1 MEYKSPLLNQII
13 SILDKRSEAGE
24 KRIKKTEDY
33 VKSYDTSITRHIN
46 KQVEQLNTSI
56 KTATDKVIGDLNTS
70 INNTVDTISHDILSV
85 STNLK
90 TAIEQIYY
98 NINTSINSYK
108 TDTSIYLIGLKSELE
123 RKINDVDQ
131 NYKIADSQLS
141 STLSQNIKDVSTK
154 LTQKVNT
161 IDTKYDASISN
172 LSQKHDSSFIQLTNL
187 ISSQRTSI
195 DNKITREIS
204 SAKQELNSNIS
215 TIQSNLNHKI
225 DNTNTSINLQFDR
238 VAGKLEHQNTSIDDI
253 SIRLNKTAKAI
264 VKALN
269 ASANDLYNI
278 TADISTRLGK
288 SSIEDVKT
296 DITEKYDAEIR
307 KLNTSIRNLDLD
319 TTNSLNTLNTSAN
332 DLYNITD
339 DISTRLKSSIEDV
352 KIDITEKYDEE
363 IRKLNTSIINLERD
377 NTNSLNTLNTS
388 VTTLETN
395 QKKLNTSLASLRES
409 FDKLVDTED
418 INGVID
424 TFKEVEDFLSNISDE
439 KTLTGMLN
447 ELQVGINSHI
457 DASIKDIS
465 NAIDNVK
472 EEIGTNINNRINA
485 LETTI
490 NTTVNTKLTE
500 INSSI
505 NDISTRLK
513 QSITDQQT
521 YVSTEIGRINSSI
534 QDLNTTIKQNVDTSL
549 KAIQSKLDSSL
560 KVVSDSL
567 TSTTSRVAQ
576 LELNNVTAAK
586 VTTGTDTKLWNDTT
600 DSINENSYVINKQ
613 VLTTKEN
620 NVEKTYEQKLVNS
633 NIIKEINKS
642 EKAVAS
648 NLLTVNNN
656 IASINTKLSNINSSI
671 DNILNSSYINKKNK
685 YTTNGFSTIGGCL
698 DFIINDLYY
707 TAPAAVNVT
716 YTVTPTSFIR
726 GKNTSVT
733 FEYTV
738 NNYPNNIQNITY
750 NNTSKTER
758 TFTETITVSNSV
770 SRALS
775 VVSNYVDSKDARPTS
790 FNKTLT
796 AYANL
801 ELYVWTS
808 TSTSFNNAYTSAN
821 MPAGYTTYTYN
832 SGNYSINVN
841 NGTAA
846 KYIFFVSDKNLVEP
860 KFFVYEHGG
869 APTLGGGITNL
880 GTITIQKYDVAQ
892 TYYLYRTN
900 NVLNGNWDIKF

>member
-123 RKINDVDQ
+123 RKINDVEQ

-215 TIQSNLNHKI
+215 TIQNNLNYKI
-225 DNTNTSINLQFDR
+225 DNINTSINLQFDR

-278 TADISTRLGK
+278 TADISTRLK
-288 SSIEDVKT
+288 SSIEDVET

-307 KLNTSIRNLDLD
+307 KLNTSI
-319 TTNSLNTLNTSAN
+319 
-332 DLYNITD
+332 
-339 DISTRLKSSIEDV
+339 
-352 KIDITEKYDEE
+352 
-363 IRKLNTSIINLERD
+363 INLEID
-377 NTNSLNTLNTS
+377 TTNSLNTLNTS

-395 QKKLNTSLASLRES
+395 QEKLNTSLASLRES

-738 NNYPNNIQNITY
+738 NNYPNNIQSITY
-750 NNTSKTER
+750 NDTSKTER

-775 VVSNYVDSKDARPTS
+775 VVSNYVDSKDVRPTS

-841 NGTAA
+841 NGTTA

>member
-46 KQVEQLNTSI
+46 KQVEGLNTSI

-90 TAIEQIYY
+90 TAIENIYY
-98 NINTSINSYK
+98 NINTSINSGISN
-108 TDTSIYLIGLKSELE
+108 TSIYLIGLKTELE
-123 RKINDVDQ
+123 REIGKVDTKY
-131 NYKIADSQLS
+131 NIKVTGLS
-141 STLSQNIKDVSTK
+141 DTLSQNIKDVSTK

-161 IDTKYDASISN
+161 IDTKYNTSISN
-172 LSQKHDSSFIQLTNL
+172 LSQKHDSSFIQVTNL
-187 ISSQRTSI
+187 ISSQGTSI
-195 DNKITREIS
+195 SNKITRDIS
-204 SAKQELNSNIS
+204 TAKQELSGNIS
-215 TIQSNLNHKI
+215 TIQNNLNSKI

-238 VAGKLEHQNTSIDDI
+238 VARKLEHQNTSIDDI

-269 ASANDLYNI
+269 TSANDLYNI
-278 TADISTRLGK
+278 TTDISTRIK
-288 SSIEDVKT
+288 STIDGVKI
-296 DITEKYDAEIR
+296 DITGKYDADIR
-307 KLNTSIRNLDLD
+307 KLNTSIRNLDLA
-319 TTNSLNTLNTSAN
+319 T
-332 DLYNITD
+332 
-339 DISTRLKSSIEDV
+339 
-352 KIDITEKYDEE
+352 
-363 IRKLNTSIINLERD
+363 
-377 NTNSLNTLNTS
+377 TNSLNTLNTS

-418 INGVID
+418 VNGVID
-424 TFKEVEDFLSNISDE
+424 TFREVEDFLSNISDE
-439 KTLTGMLN
+439 KTLTGMLS
-447 ELQVGINSHI
+447 ELKTGIDSHI

-472 EEIGTNINNRINA
+472 EEIGTNINNRVNA
-485 LETTI
+485 LETTL

-521 YVSTEIGRINSSI
+521 YVSTEIGKINSSI
-534 QDLNTTIKQNVDTSL
+534 KDLNTTIKQNVDTSL

-560 KVVSDSL
+560 KTVSDSL
-567 TSTTSRVAQ
+567 TSTTSRVAK

-586 VTTGTDTKLWNDTT
+586 VTTGTNTKLWNDTT
-600 DSINENSYVINKQ
+600 DSINEDSYVINKQ

-656 IASINTKLSNINSSI
+656 IASINTRLNNINSSI
-671 DNILNSSYINKKNK
+671 GDILNSSYINKKNK

-698 DFIINDLYY
+698 DFIINDMYY

-733 FEYTV
+733 FKYTV
-738 NNYPNNIQNITY
+738 NNYPNNIQSITY
-750 NNTSKTER
+750 NGATKTER

-796 AYANL
+796 VYANL

-808 TSTSFNNAYTSAN
+808 TSTSFNKAYTSAN
-821 MPAGYTTYTYN
+821 MPVGYTTYTYN

-846 KYIFFVSDKNLVEP
+846 KYIFFVSDKNLVES

-880 GTITIQKYDVAQ
+880 GSITIQKYDVAQ
-892 TYYLYRTN
+892 TYYLYRSN

>member
-46 KQVEQLNTSI
+46 KQVELLNTSI

-215 TIQSNLNHKI
+215 TIQNNLNYKI
-225 DNTNTSINLQFDR
+225 DNINTSINLQFDR
-238 VAGKLEHQNTSIDDI
+238 VDGKLEHQNTSIDDI

-278 TADISTRLGK
+278 TADISTRLK
-288 SSIEDVKT
+288 SSIEDVET

-307 KLNTSIRNLDLD
+307 KLNTSI
-319 TTNSLNTLNTSAN
+319 
-332 DLYNITD
+332 
-339 DISTRLKSSIEDV
+339 
-352 KIDITEKYDEE
+352 
-363 IRKLNTSIINLERD
+363 INLEID
-377 NTNSLNTLNTS
+377 TTNSLNTLNTS

-395 QKKLNTSLASLRES
+395 QEKLNTSLASLRES

-738 NNYPNNIQNITY
+738 NNYPNNIQSITY
-750 NNTSKTER
+750 NDTSKTER

-841 NGTAA
+841 NGTTS

>member
-46 KQVEQLNTSI
+46 KQVELLNTSI

-154 LTQKVNT
+154 LTKKVNT
-161 IDTKYDASISN
+161 IDTKYDTSISN

-187 ISSQRTSI
+187 ISSQRTLI
-195 DNKITREIS
+195 DNEITREIS

-238 VAGKLEHQNTSIDDI
+238 VAGELEHQNTSIDDI

-278 TADISTRLGK
+278 TADISTRLK

-307 KLNTSIRNLDLD
+307 KLNTSI
-319 TTNSLNTLNTSAN
+319 
-332 DLYNITD
+332 
-339 DISTRLKSSIEDV
+339 
-352 KIDITEKYDEE
+352 
-363 IRKLNTSIINLERD
+363 INLEID
-377 NTNSLNTLNTS
+377 TTNSLNTLNTS

-738 NNYPNNIQNITY
+738 NNYPNNIQSITY
-750 NNTSKTER
+750 NDTSKTER

-841 NGTAA
+841 NGTTA

>member
-46 KQVEQLNTSI
+46 KQVELLNTSI

-70 INNTVDTISHDILSV
+70 INNTVDTISYDILSV

-154 LTQKVNT
+154 LTKKVNT
-161 IDTKYDASISN
+161 IDTKYDTSISN
-172 LSQKHDSSFIQLTNL
+172 LSQKHDSSFIQVINL

-195 DNKITREIS
+195 DNKITRDIS

-225 DNTNTSINLQFDR
+225 DNINTSINLQFDR

-278 TADISTRLGK
+278 TADISTRLK
-288 SSIEDVKT
+288 SSIEDVET

-307 KLNTSIRNLDLD
+307 KLNTSI
-319 TTNSLNTLNTSAN
+319 
-332 DLYNITD
+332 
-339 DISTRLKSSIEDV
+339 
-352 KIDITEKYDEE
+352 
-363 IRKLNTSIINLERD
+363 INLEID
-377 NTNSLNTLNTS
+377 TTNSLNTLNTS

-738 NNYPNNIQNITY
+738 NNYPNNIQSITY
-750 NNTSKTER
+750 NDTSKTER

-841 NGTAA
+841 NGTTA

>member
-46 KQVEQLNTSI
+46 KQVELLNTSI

-154 LTQKVNT
+154 LTKKVNT
-161 IDTKYDASISN
+161 IDTKYDTSISN

-187 ISSQRTSI
+187 ISSQITSI

-215 TIQSNLNHKI
+215 TIQSNLNYKI
-225 DNTNTSINLQFDR
+225 DNINTSINLQFDR

-278 TADISTRLGK
+278 TADISTRLK
-288 SSIEDVKT
+288 SSIEDVET

-307 KLNTSIRNLDLD
+307 KLNTSI
-319 TTNSLNTLNTSAN
+319 
-332 DLYNITD
+332 
-339 DISTRLKSSIEDV
+339 
-352 KIDITEKYDEE
+352 
-363 IRKLNTSIINLERD
+363 INLEID
-377 NTNSLNTLNTS
+377 TTNSLNTLNTS

-409 FDKLVDTED
+409 FDKLADTED

-738 NNYPNNIQNITY
+738 NNYPNNIQSITY
-750 NNTSKTER
+750 NDTSKTER

-841 NGTAA
+841 NGTTA

>member
-46 KQVEQLNTSI
+46 KQVELLNTSI

-154 LTQKVNT
+154 LTKKVNT
-161 IDTKYDASISN
+161 IDTKYDTSISN

-187 ISSQRTSI
+187 ISSQRTLI
-195 DNKITREIS
+195 DNEITREIS

-215 TIQSNLNHKI
+215 TIQNNLNYKI
-225 DNTNTSINLQFDR
+225 DNINTSINLQFDR
-238 VAGKLEHQNTSIDDI
+238 VAGELEHQNTSIDDI

-278 TADISTRLGK
+278 TADISTRLK

-307 KLNTSIRNLDLD
+307 KLNTSI
-319 TTNSLNTLNTSAN
+319 
-332 DLYNITD
+332 
-339 DISTRLKSSIEDV
+339 
-352 KIDITEKYDEE
+352 
-363 IRKLNTSIINLERD
+363 INLEID
-377 NTNSLNTLNTS
+377 TTNSLNTLNTS

-738 NNYPNNIQNITY
+738 NNYPNNIQSITY
-750 NNTSKTER
+750 NDTSKTER

-841 NGTAA
+841 NGTTA

>member
-46 KQVEQLNTSI
+46 KQVEELNTSI

-98 NINTSINSYK
+98 NINTSINGGK
-108 TDTSIYLIGLKSELE
+108 TDTSIYLIGLKNELE

-131 NYKIADSQLS
+131 KYKIADSQLS

-154 LTQKVNT
+154 LTQKVNI
-161 IDTKYDASISN
+161 IDTKYDTSISN
-172 LSQKHDSSFIQLTNL
+172 LSQKHDSSFIQVTNL
-187 ISSQRTSI
+187 ISSQGTSI
-195 DNKITREIS
+195 GNKITRDIS
-204 SAKQELNSNIS
+204 TAKQELNSNIS
-215 TIQSNLNHKI
+215 TIQSNLNGKI

-238 VAGKLEHQNTSIDDI
+238 VARKLEHQNTSIDDI
-253 SIRLNKTAKAI
+253 SIRLNTTSRAI

-269 ASANDLYNI
+269 TSANDLYNI
-278 TADISTRLGK
+278 TDDISTKLK
-288 SSIEDVKT
+288 STIEGVKI
-296 DITEKYDAEIR
+296 DITGKYDAEIR

-319 TTNSLNTLNTSAN
+319 TTNSLS
-332 DLYNITD
+332 
-339 DISTRLKSSIEDV
+339 
-352 KIDITEKYDEE
+352 
-363 IRKLNTSIINLERD
+363 
-377 NTNSLNTLNTS
+377 TLNTS

-418 INGVID
+418 VNGVID
-424 TFKEVEDFLSNISDE
+424 TFREVEDFLSNISDE
-439 KTLTGMLN
+439 KTLTGMLS
-447 ELQVGINSHI
+447 ELKTGIDSHI

-472 EEIGTNINNRINA
+472 EEIGTNINNRVNA
-485 LETTI
+485 LETTL

-521 YVSTEIGRINSSI
+521 YVSTEIGKINSSI
-534 QDLNTTIKQNVDTSL
+534 KDLNTTIKQNVDTSL

-560 KVVSDSL
+560 KTVSDSL
-567 TSTTSRVAQ
+567 TSTTSRVAK

-586 VTTGTDTKLWNDTT
+586 VTTGTNTKLWNDTT
-600 DSINENSYVINKQ
+600 DSINEDSYVINKQ

-671 DNILNSSYINKKNK
+671 GNILNSSYINKKNK

-698 DFIINDLYY
+698 DFIINDMYY

-733 FEYTV
+733 FKYTV
-738 NNYPNNIQNITY
+738 NNYPNNIQSITY
-750 NNTSKTER
+750 NGATKTER

-796 AYANL
+796 VYANL

-808 TSTSFNNAYTSAN
+808 TSTSFNKAYTSAN

-846 KYIFFVSDKNLVEP
+846 KYIFFVSDKNLVES

-892 TYYLYRTN
+892 TYYLYRSN

>member
-24 KRIKKTEDY
+24 KRIKTTEDY

-46 KQVEQLNTSI
+46 KQVELLNTSI

-161 IDTKYDASISN
+161 IDTKYDTSISN

-215 TIQSNLNHKI
+215 TIQNNLNYKI
-225 DNTNTSINLQFDR
+225 DNINTSINLQFDR

-278 TADISTRLGK
+278 TADISTRLK
-288 SSIEDVKT
+288 SSIEDVET

-307 KLNTSIRNLDLD
+307 KLNTSI
-319 TTNSLNTLNTSAN
+319 
-332 DLYNITD
+332 
-339 DISTRLKSSIEDV
+339 
-352 KIDITEKYDEE
+352 
-363 IRKLNTSIINLERD
+363 INLEID
-377 NTNSLNTLNTS
+377 TTNSLNTLNTS

-395 QKKLNTSLASLRES
+395 QEKLNTSLASLRES

-600 DSINENSYVINKQ
+600 DSINEDSYVINKQ

-738 NNYPNNIQNITY
+738 NNYPNNIQSITY
-750 NNTSKTER
+750 NDTSKTER

-841 NGTAA
+841 NGTTA

>member
-98 NINTSINSYK
+98 NINTSINGGK
-108 TDTSIYLIGLKSELE
+108 TDTSIYLIGLKNELE

-131 NYKIADSQLS
+131 KYKIADSQLS

-161 IDTKYDASISN
+161 IDTKYDTSISN
-172 LSQKHDSSFIQLTNL
+172 LSQKHDSSFIQVTNL
-187 ISSQRTSI
+187 ISSQGTSI
-195 DNKITREIS
+195 GNKITRDIS
-204 SAKQELNSNIS
+204 TAKQELNSNIS
-215 TIQSNLNHKI
+215 TIQSNLNGKI

-238 VAGKLEHQNTSIDDI
+238 VARKLEHQNTSIDDI
-253 SIRLNKTAKAI
+253 SIRLNTTSRAI

-269 ASANDLYNI
+269 TSANDLYNI
-278 TADISTRLGK
+278 TDDISTKLK
-288 SSIEDVKT
+288 SSIEDVKI
-296 DITEKYDAEIR
+296 DITGKYDAEIR

-319 TTNSLNTLNTSAN
+319 T
-332 DLYNITD
+332 
-339 DISTRLKSSIEDV
+339 
-352 KIDITEKYDEE
+352 
-363 IRKLNTSIINLERD
+363 
-377 NTNSLNTLNTS
+377 TNSLNTLNTS

-418 INGVID
+418 VNGVID
-424 TFKEVEDFLSNISDE
+424 TFREVEDFLSNISDE
-439 KTLTGMLN
+439 KTLTGMLS
-447 ELQVGINSHI
+447 ELKTGIDSHI

-472 EEIGTNINNRINA
+472 EEIGTNINNRVNA

-521 YVSTEIGRINSSI
+521 YVSTEIGKINSSI
-534 QDLNTTIKQNVDTSL
+534 KDLNTTIKQNVDTSL
-549 KAIQSKLDSSL
+549 KTIQSKLDSSL
-560 KVVSDSL
+560 KTVSDSL
-567 TSTTSRVAQ
+567 TSTTSRVAK

-586 VTTGTDTKLWNDTT
+586 VTTGTNTKLWNDTT
-600 DSINENSYVINKQ
+600 DSINEDSYVINKQ

-671 DNILNSSYINKKNK
+671 GNILNSSYINKKNK

-698 DFIINDLYY
+698 DFIINDMYY

-733 FEYTV
+733 FKYTV
-738 NNYPNNIQNITY
+738 NNYPNNIQSITY
-750 NNTSKTER
+750 NGATKTER

-796 AYANL
+796 VYANL

-808 TSTSFNNAYTSAN
+808 TSTSFNKAYTSAN

-846 KYIFFVSDKNLVEP
+846 KYIFFVSDKNLVES

-892 TYYLYRTN
+892 TYYLYRSN

>member
-46 KQVEQLNTSI
+46 KQVEELNTSI

-70 INNTVDTISHDILSV
+70 INNTVDTITHDILSV

-90 TAIEQIYY
+90 TAIENIYY
-98 NINTSINSYK
+98 NINTSINSGISN
-108 TDTSIYLIGLKSELE
+108 TSIYLIGLKTELE
-123 RKINDVDQ
+123 REIGKVDTKY
-131 NYKIADSQLS
+131 NIKVTGLS
-141 STLSQNIKDVSTK
+141 DTLSQNIKDVSTK

-161 IDTKYDASISN
+161 IDTKYNTSISN
-172 LSQKHDSSFIQLTNL
+172 LSQKHDSSFIQVTNL
-187 ISSQRTSI
+187 ISSQGTSI
-195 DNKITREIS
+195 GNKITRDIS
-204 SAKQELNSNIS
+204 TAKQELNSNIS
-215 TIQSNLNHKI
+215 TIQSNLNGKI

-238 VAGKLEHQNTSIDDI
+238 VARKLEHQNTSIDDI
-253 SIRLNKTAKAI
+253 SIRLNTTSRAI

-269 ASANDLYNI
+269 TSANDLYNI
-278 TADISTRLGK
+278 TTDISTRIK
-288 SSIEDVKT
+288 STIDGVKI
-296 DITEKYDAEIR
+296 DITEKYDADIR
-307 KLNTSIRNLDLD
+307 KLNTSIRNLDLA
-319 TTNSLNTLNTSAN
+319 TTT
-332 DLYNITD
+332 
-339 DISTRLKSSIEDV
+339 
-352 KIDITEKYDEE
+352 
-363 IRKLNTSIINLERD
+363 
-377 NTNSLNTLNTS
+377 SLNTLNTS
-388 VTTLETN
+388 VTTLEKN

-409 FDKLVDTED
+409 FDKLVNTED
-418 INGVID
+418 VNGVID
-424 TFKEVEDFLSNISDE
+424 TFREVEDFLSNISDE
-439 KTLTGMLN
+439 KTLTGMLS
-447 ELQVGINSHI
+447 ELKTGIDSHI

-465 NAIDNVK
+465 NAIDSVK
-472 EEIGTNINNRINA
+472 EEIGTNINNRVNA
-485 LETTI
+485 LESTL

-521 YVSTEIGRINSSI
+521 YVSTEIGKINSSI
-534 QDLNTTIKQNVDTSL
+534 KDLNTTIKQNVDTSL

-560 KVVSDSL
+560 KTVSDSL
-567 TSTTSRVAQ
+567 TSTTSRVAK

-586 VTTGTDTKLWNDTT
+586 VTTGTNTKLWNDTT
-600 DSINENSYVINKQ
+600 DSINEDSYVINKQ

-671 DNILNSSYINKKNK
+671 GDILNSSYINKKNK

-698 DFIINDLYY
+698 DFIINDMYY

-733 FEYTV
+733 FKYTV
-738 NNYPNNIQNITY
+738 NNYPNNIQSITY
-750 NNTSKTER
+750 NGATKTER

-775 VVSNYVDSKDARPTS
+775 VVSNYVDSKDVRPTS

-796 AYANL
+796 VYANL

-808 TSTSFNNAYTSAN
+808 TSTSFNKAYTSAN

-841 NGTAA
+841 NSTAA
-846 KYIFFVSDKNLVEP
+846 KYIFFVSDKNLVES

-892 TYYLYRTN
+892 TYYLYRSN

>member
-46 KQVEQLNTSI
+46 KQVEELNTSI

-98 NINTSINSYK
+98 NINTSINGGK
-108 TDTSIYLIGLKSELE
+108 TDTSIYLIGLKNELE

-131 NYKIADSQLS
+131 KYKIADSQLS

-161 IDTKYDASISN
+161 IDTKYDTSISN
-172 LSQKHDSSFIQLTNL
+172 LSQKHDSSFIQVTNL
-187 ISSQRTSI
+187 ISSQGTSI
-195 DNKITREIS
+195 GNKITRDIS
-204 SAKQELNSNIS
+204 TAKQELNSNIS
-215 TIQSNLNHKI
+215 TIQSNLNGKI

-238 VAGKLEHQNTSIDDI
+238 VARKLEHQNTSIDDI
-253 SIRLNKTAKAI
+253 SIRLNTTSRAI

-269 ASANDLYNI
+269 TSANDLYNI
-278 TADISTRLGK
+278 TDDISTKLK
-288 SSIEDVKT
+288 SSLNQVKI
-296 DITEKYDAEIR
+296 DITGKYDAEIR

-319 TTNSLNTLNTSAN
+319 TTNSLS
-332 DLYNITD
+332 
-339 DISTRLKSSIEDV
+339 
-352 KIDITEKYDEE
+352 
-363 IRKLNTSIINLERD
+363 
-377 NTNSLNTLNTS
+377 TLNTS

-418 INGVID
+418 VNGVID
-424 TFKEVEDFLSNISDE
+424 TFREVEDFLSNISDE
-439 KTLTGMLN
+439 KTLTGMLS
-447 ELQVGINSHI
+447 ELKTGIDSHI

-472 EEIGTNINNRINA
+472 EEIGTNINNRVNA

-521 YVSTEIGRINSSI
+521 YVSTEIGKINSSI
-534 QDLNTTIKQNVDTSL
+534 KDLNTTIKQNVDTSL

-560 KVVSDSL
+560 KTVSDSL
-567 TSTTSRVAQ
+567 TSTTSRVAK

-586 VTTGTDTKLWNDTT
+586 VTTGTNTKLWNDTT
-600 DSINENSYVINKQ
+600 DSINEDSYVINKQ

-671 DNILNSSYINKKNK
+671 GNILNSSYINKKNK

-698 DFIINDLYY
+698 DFIINDMYY

-733 FEYTV
+733 FKYTV
-738 NNYPNNIQNITY
+738 NNYPNNIQSITY
-750 NNTSKTER
+750 NGATKTER

-775 VVSNYVDSKDARPTS
+775 VVSNYVDSKDAKPTS

-796 AYANL
+796 VYANL

-808 TSTSFNNAYTSAN
+808 TSTSFNKAYTSAN

-846 KYIFFVSDKNLVEP
+846 KYIFFVSDKNLVES

-892 TYYLYRTN
+892 TYYLYRSN

>member
-46 KQVEQLNTSI
+46 KQVELLNTSI

-154 LTQKVNT
+154 LTKKVNT
-161 IDTKYDASISN
+161 IDTKYDTSISN

-225 DNTNTSINLQFDR
+225 DNINTSINLQFDR

-278 TADISTRLGK
+278 TADISTRLK
-288 SSIEDVKT
+288 SSIEDVET

-307 KLNTSIRNLDLD
+307 KLNTSIINLEID
-319 TTNSLNTLNTSAN
+319 TTNSLNTLNTSTN

-339 DISTRLKSSIEDV
+339 DISTRLKSSIEDA
-352 KIDITEKYDEE
+352 KTDITEKYDAE
-363 IRKLNTSIINLERD
+363 IRKLNTSIINLEID
-377 NTNSLNTLNTS
+377 TTNSLDTLNTS

-648 NLLTVNNN
+648 SLLTVNNN

-671 DNILNSSYINKKNK
+671 GNILNSSYINKKNK

-738 NNYPNNIQNITY
+738 NNYPNNIQSITY
-750 NNTSKTER
+750 NDTSKTER

-841 NGTAA
+841 NGTEA

>member
-46 KQVEQLNTSI
+46 KQVELLNTSI

-154 LTQKVNT
+154 LTKKVNT
-161 IDTKYDASISN
+161 IDTKYDTSISN

-187 ISSQRTSI
+187 ISSQRTLI
-195 DNKITREIS
+195 DNEITREIS

-215 TIQSNLNHKI
+215 TIQNNLNYKI
-225 DNTNTSINLQFDR
+225 DNINTSINLQFDR

-278 TADISTRLGK
+278 TADISTRLK

-307 KLNTSIRNLDLD
+307 KLNTSI
-319 TTNSLNTLNTSAN
+319 
-332 DLYNITD
+332 
-339 DISTRLKSSIEDV
+339 
-352 KIDITEKYDEE
+352 
-363 IRKLNTSIINLERD
+363 INLEID
-377 NTNSLNTLNTS
+377 TTNSLNTLNTS

-738 NNYPNNIQNITY
+738 NNYPNNIQSITY
-750 NNTSKTER
+750 NDTSKTER

-841 NGTAA
+841 NGTTA

>member
-46 KQVEQLNTSI
+46 KQVELLNTSI

-215 TIQSNLNHKI
+215 TIQNNLNYKI
-225 DNTNTSINLQFDR
+225 DNINTSINLQFDR

-278 TADISTRLGK
+278 TADISTRLK

-307 KLNTSIRNLDLD
+307 KLNTSI
-319 TTNSLNTLNTSAN
+319 
-332 DLYNITD
+332 
-339 DISTRLKSSIEDV
+339 
-352 KIDITEKYDEE
+352 
-363 IRKLNTSIINLERD
+363 INLEID
-377 NTNSLNTLNTS
+377 TTNSLNTLNTS

-395 QKKLNTSLASLRES
+395 QEKLNTSLASLRES

-521 YVSTEIGRINSSI
+521 YVSAEIGRINSSI

-671 DNILNSSYINKKNK
+671 GNILNSSYINKKNK

-738 NNYPNNIQNITY
+738 NNYPNNIQSITY
-750 NNTSKTER
+750 NDTSKTER

-841 NGTAA
+841 NGTTA

>member
-46 KQVEQLNTSI
+46 KQVELLNTSI

-154 LTQKVNT
+154 LTKKVNT
-161 IDTKYDASISN
+161 IDTKYDTSISN

-187 ISSQRTSI
+187 ISSQRTLI
-195 DNKITREIS
+195 DNEITREIS

-225 DNTNTSINLQFDR
+225 DNINTSINLQFDR
-238 VAGKLEHQNTSIDDI
+238 VAGKLEHQNVSIDDI

-278 TADISTRLGK
+278 TADISTRLK
-288 SSIEDVKT
+288 SSIEDVET

-307 KLNTSIRNLDLD
+307 KLNTSI
-319 TTNSLNTLNTSAN
+319 
-332 DLYNITD
+332 
-339 DISTRLKSSIEDV
+339 
-352 KIDITEKYDEE
+352 
-363 IRKLNTSIINLERD
+363 INLEID
-377 NTNSLNTLNTS
+377 TTNSLNTLNTS

-395 QKKLNTSLASLRES
+395 QEKLNTSLASLRES

-600 DSINENSYVINKQ
+600 DSINEDSYVINKQ

-671 DNILNSSYINKKNK
+671 GNILNSSYINKKNK

-738 NNYPNNIQNITY
+738 NNYPNNIQSITY
-750 NNTSKTER
+750 NDTSKTER

-796 AYANL
+796 VYANL

-841 NGTAA
+841 NGTTA

>member
-161 IDTKYDASISN
+161 IDTKYDTSISN

-187 ISSQRTSI
+187 ISSQRNLI

-238 VAGKLEHQNTSIDDI
+238 VAGKLEHQDTSIDDI

-278 TADISTRLGK
+278 TADISTRLK
-288 SSIEDVKT
+288 SSIEDVKI

-307 KLNTSIRNLDLD
+307 KLNTSIINLEID
-319 TTNSLNTLNTSAN
+319 TTNSLNT
-332 DLYNITD
+332 
-339 DISTRLKSSIEDV
+339 
-352 KIDITEKYDEE
+352 
-363 IRKLNTSIINLERD
+363 
-377 NTNSLNTLNTS
+377 LNTLNTS

-738 NNYPNNIQNITY
+738 NNYPNNIQSITY

-841 NGTAA
+841 NGTTA

-892 TYYLYRTN
+892 TYYLYRSN

>member
-46 KQVEQLNTSI
+46 KQVELLNTSI

-154 LTQKVNT
+154 LTKKVNT
-161 IDTKYDASISN
+161 IDTKYDTSISN

-187 ISSQRTSI
+187 ISSQRTLI
-195 DNKITREIS
+195 DNEITREIS

-215 TIQSNLNHKI
+215 TIQNNLNYKI
-225 DNTNTSINLQFDR
+225 DNINTSINLQFDR
-238 VAGKLEHQNTSIDDI
+238 VAGELEHQNTSIDDI

-278 TADISTRLGK
+278 TTDISTRLK

-307 KLNTSIRNLDLD
+307 KLNTSI
-319 TTNSLNTLNTSAN
+319 
-332 DLYNITD
+332 
-339 DISTRLKSSIEDV
+339 
-352 KIDITEKYDEE
+352 
-363 IRKLNTSIINLERD
+363 INLEID

-395 QKKLNTSLASLRES
+395 QEKLNTSLASLRES

-447 ELQVGINSHI
+447 ELQVGIDSHI

-738 NNYPNNIQNITY
+738 NNYPNNIQSITY
-750 NNTSKTER
+750 NDTSKTER

-841 NGTAA
+841 NGTTA

>member
-46 KQVEQLNTSI
+46 KQVELLNTSI

-154 LTQKVNT
+154 LTKKVNT
-161 IDTKYDASISN
+161 IDTKYDTSISN

-187 ISSQRTSI
+187 ISSQRTLI
-195 DNKITREIS
+195 DNEITREIS

-215 TIQSNLNHKI
+215 TIQNNLNYKI
-225 DNTNTSINLQFDR
+225 DNINTSINLQFDR
-238 VAGKLEHQNTSIDDI
+238 VAGELEHQNTSIDDI

-278 TADISTRLGK
+278 TTDISTRLK

-307 KLNTSIRNLDLD
+307 KLNTSI
-319 TTNSLNTLNTSAN
+319 
-332 DLYNITD
+332 
-339 DISTRLKSSIEDV
+339 
-352 KIDITEKYDEE
+352 
-363 IRKLNTSIINLERD
+363 INLEID

-395 QKKLNTSLASLRES
+395 QEKLNTSLASLRES

-447 ELQVGINSHI
+447 ELQVGIDSHI

-671 DNILNSSYINKKNK
+671 GNILNSSYINKKNK

-738 NNYPNNIQNITY
+738 NNYPNNIQSITY
-750 NNTSKTER
+750 NDTSKTER

-841 NGTAA
+841 NGTTA

>member
-46 KQVEQLNTSI
+46 KQVELLNTSI

-90 TAIEQIYY
+90 NAIEQIYY

-141 STLSQNIKDVSTK
+141 STLSQNIKDVSNK
-154 LTQKVNT
+154 LTNKVNT
-161 IDTKYDASISN
+161 IDTKYDTSISN

-187 ISSQRTSI
+187 ISSQRTLI

-215 TIQSNLNHKI
+215 TIQNNLNYKI
-225 DNTNTSINLQFDR
+225 DNINTSINLQFDR

-278 TADISTRLGK
+278 TADISTRLK

-296 DITEKYDAEIR
+296 DITEKYDAEI
-307 KLNTSIRNLDLD
+307 T
-319 TTNSLNTLNTSAN
+319 
-332 DLYNITD
+332 
-339 DISTRLKSSIEDV
+339 
-352 KIDITEKYDEE
+352 
-363 IRKLNTSIINLERD
+363 KLNTSIINLEID
-377 NTNSLNTLNTS
+377 TTNSLNTLNTS

-395 QKKLNTSLASLRES
+395 QEKLNTSLASLRES

-671 DNILNSSYINKKNK
+671 GNILNSSYINKKNK

-738 NNYPNNIQNITY
+738 NNYPNNIQSITY
-750 NNTSKTER
+750 NDTSKTER

-841 NGTAA
+841 NGTTA

>member
-154 LTQKVNT
+154 LTKKVNT
-161 IDTKYDASISN
+161 IDTKYDTSISN

-187 ISSQRTSI
+187 ISSQRTLI
-195 DNKITREIS
+195 DNEITREIS

-215 TIQSNLNHKI
+215 TIQNNLNYKI
-225 DNTNTSINLQFDR
+225 DNINTSINLQFDR
-238 VAGKLEHQNTSIDDI
+238 VARELEHQNTSIDDI

-278 TADISTRLGK
+278 TTDISTRLK

-307 KLNTSIRNLDLD
+307 KLNTSI
-319 TTNSLNTLNTSAN
+319 
-332 DLYNITD
+332 
-339 DISTRLKSSIEDV
+339 
-352 KIDITEKYDEE
+352 
-363 IRKLNTSIINLERD
+363 INLEID

-395 QKKLNTSLASLRES
+395 QEKLNTSLASLRES

-738 NNYPNNIQNITY
+738 NNYPNNIQSITY
-750 NNTSKTER
+750 NDTSKTER

-841 NGTAA
+841 NGTTA

>member
-46 KQVEQLNTSI
+46 KQVELLNTSI

-154 LTQKVNT
+154 LTKKVNT
-161 IDTKYDASISN
+161 IDTKYDTSISN

-215 TIQSNLNHKI
+215 TIQNNLNYKI
-225 DNTNTSINLQFDR
+225 DNINTSINLQFDR

-278 TADISTRLGK
+278 TADISTRLK
-288 SSIEDVKT
+288 SSIEDVET

-307 KLNTSIRNLDLD
+307 KLNTSI
-319 TTNSLNTLNTSAN
+319 
-332 DLYNITD
+332 
-339 DISTRLKSSIEDV
+339 
-352 KIDITEKYDEE
+352 
-363 IRKLNTSIINLERD
+363 INLEID
-377 NTNSLNTLNTS
+377 TTNSLNTLNTS

-600 DSINENSYVINKQ
+600 DSINEDSYVINKQ

-738 NNYPNNIQNITY
+738 NNYPNNIQSITY
-750 NNTSKTER
+750 NDTSKTER

-841 NGTAA
+841 NGTTA

>member
-46 KQVEQLNTSI
+46 KQVELLNTSI

-141 STLSQNIKDVSTK
+141 STLSQNIKDVSNK
-154 LTQKVNT
+154 LTKKVNT
-161 IDTKYDASISN
+161 IDTKYDTSISN
-172 LSQKHDSSFIQLTNL
+172 LSQKHDSSFIQVINL
-187 ISSQRTSI
+187 ISSQKTSI
-195 DNKITREIS
+195 DNKITRDIS

-278 TADISTRLGK
+278 TADISTRLK

-307 KLNTSIRNLDLD
+307 KLNTSI
-319 TTNSLNTLNTSAN
+319 
-332 DLYNITD
+332 
-339 DISTRLKSSIEDV
+339 
-352 KIDITEKYDEE
+352 
-363 IRKLNTSIINLERD
+363 INLEID
-377 NTNSLNTLNTS
+377 TTNSLNTLNTS

-600 DSINENSYVINKQ
+600 DSINEDSYVINKQ

-738 NNYPNNIQNITY
+738 NNYPNNIQSITY
-750 NNTSKTER
+750 NDTSKTER

-841 NGTAA
+841 NGTEA

>member
-161 IDTKYDASISN
+161 IDTKYDTSISN

-215 TIQSNLNHKI
+215 TIQNNLNYKI
-225 DNTNTSINLQFDR
+225 DNINTSINLQFDR

-278 TADISTRLGK
+278 TADISTRIK

-307 KLNTSIRNLDLD
+307 KLNTSI
-319 TTNSLNTLNTSAN
+319 
-332 DLYNITD
+332 
-339 DISTRLKSSIEDV
+339 
-352 KIDITEKYDEE
+352 
-363 IRKLNTSIINLERD
+363 INLEID
-377 NTNSLNTLNTS
+377 TTNSLNTLNTS

-600 DSINENSYVINKQ
+600 DSINEDSYVINKQ

-733 FEYTV
+733 FEYAV
-738 NNYPNNIQNITY
+738 NNYPNNIQSITY
-750 NNTSKTER
+750 NDTSKTER

-841 NGTAA
+841 NGTTA

-860 KFFVYEHGG
+860 KFFFFFHGD

>member
-46 KQVEQLNTSI
+46 KQVELLNTSI

-154 LTQKVNT
+154 LTKKVNT
-161 IDTKYDASISN
+161 IDTKYDTSISN

-195 DNKITREIS
+195 DNKITRDIS

-225 DNTNTSINLQFDR
+225 DNINTSINLQFDR

-278 TADISTRLGK
+278 TADISTRLK
-288 SSIEDVKT
+288 SSIEDVET

-307 KLNTSIRNLDLD
+307 KLNTSI
-319 TTNSLNTLNTSAN
+319 
-332 DLYNITD
+332 
-339 DISTRLKSSIEDV
+339 
-352 KIDITEKYDEE
+352 
-363 IRKLNTSIINLERD
+363 INLEID
-377 NTNSLNTLNTS
+377 TTNSLNTLNTS

-671 DNILNSSYINKKNK
+671 GNILNSSYINKKNK

-738 NNYPNNIQNITY
+738 NNYPNNIQSITY
-750 NNTSKTER
+750 NDTSKTER

-841 NGTAA
+841 NGTTA

>member
-46 KQVEQLNTSI
+46 KQVELLNTSI

-154 LTQKVNT
+154 LTKKVNT
-161 IDTKYDASISN
+161 IDTKYDTSISN

-215 TIQSNLNHKI
+215 TIQNNLNYKI
-225 DNTNTSINLQFDR
+225 DNINTSINLQFDR
-238 VAGKLEHQNTSIDDI
+238 VAGKLEHQNVSIDDI

-269 ASANDLYNI
+269 TSANDLYNI
-278 TADISTRLGK
+278 TDDISTRLK
-288 SSIEDVKT
+288 NSTNDLYNIT
-296 DITEKYDAEIR
+296 DDISTR
-307 KLNTSIRNLDLD
+307 LNTS
-319 TTNSLNTLNTSAN
+319 TN

-339 DISTRLKSSIEDV
+339 DISTRLKSSIEDAET
-352 KIDITEKYDEE
+352 DITEKYDAE
-363 IRKLNTSIINLERD
+363 IRKLNTSIINLEID
-377 NTNSLNTLNTS
+377 TTNSLNTLNTS

-738 NNYPNNIQNITY
+738 NNYPNNIQSITY
-750 NNTSKTER
+750 NDTSKTER

-841 NGTAA
+841 NGTTA

>member
-215 TIQSNLNHKI
+215 TIQNNLNYKI
-225 DNTNTSINLQFDR
+225 DNINTSINLQFDR

-278 TADISTRLGK
+278 TADISTRLK
-288 SSIEDVKT
+288 SSIEDVET

-307 KLNTSIRNLDLD
+307 KLNTSI
-319 TTNSLNTLNTSAN
+319 
-332 DLYNITD
+332 
-339 DISTRLKSSIEDV
+339 
-352 KIDITEKYDEE
+352 
-363 IRKLNTSIINLERD
+363 INLEID
-377 NTNSLNTLNTS
+377 TTNSLNTLNTS

-738 NNYPNNIQNITY
+738 NNYPNNIQSITY
-750 NNTSKTER
+750 NDTSKTER

-841 NGTAA
+841 NGTTA

>member
-46 KQVEQLNTSI
+46 KQVELLNTSI

-215 TIQSNLNHKI
+215 TIQNNLNYKI
-225 DNTNTSINLQFDR
+225 DNINTSINLQFDR

-278 TADISTRLGK
+278 TADISTRLK

-307 KLNTSIRNLDLD
+307 KLNTSI
-319 TTNSLNTLNTSAN
+319 
-332 DLYNITD
+332 
-339 DISTRLKSSIEDV
+339 
-352 KIDITEKYDEE
+352 
-363 IRKLNTSIINLERD
+363 INLEID
-377 NTNSLNTLNTS
+377 TTNSLNTLNTS

-395 QKKLNTSLASLRES
+395 QEKLNTSLASLRES

-586 VTTGTDTKLWNDTT
+586 VTTGTYTKLWNDTT

-738 NNYPNNIQNITY
+738 NNYPNNIQSITY
-750 NNTSKTER
+750 NDTSKTER

-808 TSTSFNNAYTSAN
+808 TSTSFNNSYTSAN

-841 NGTAA
+841 NGTTA

>member
-46 KQVEQLNTSI
+46 KQVELLNTSI

-154 LTQKVNT
+154 LTKKVNT
-161 IDTKYDASISN
+161 IDTKYDTSISN

-187 ISSQRTSI
+187 ISSQRNSI

-215 TIQSNLNHKI
+215 TIQNNLNYKI
-225 DNTNTSINLQFDR
+225 DNINTSINLQFDR

-278 TADISTRLGK
+278 TTDISTRLK

-307 KLNTSIRNLDLD
+307 KLNTSI
-319 TTNSLNTLNTSAN
+319 
-332 DLYNITD
+332 
-339 DISTRLKSSIEDV
+339 
-352 KIDITEKYDEE
+352 
-363 IRKLNTSIINLERD
+363 INLEID

-395 QKKLNTSLASLRES
+395 QEKLNTSLASLRES

-600 DSINENSYVINKQ
+600 DSINEDSYVINKQ

-671 DNILNSSYINKKNK
+671 GNILNSSYINKKNK

-738 NNYPNNIQNITY
+738 NNYPNNIQSITY
-750 NNTSKTER
+750 NDTSKTER

-841 NGTAA
+841 NGTTA

>member
-46 KQVEQLNTSI
+46 KQVELLNTSI

-154 LTQKVNT
+154 LTKKVNT
-161 IDTKYDASISN
+161 IDTKYDTSISN

-215 TIQSNLNHKI
+215 TIQNNLNYKI
-225 DNTNTSINLQFDR
+225 DNINTSINLQFDR

-278 TADISTRLGK
+278 TADISTRLK
-288 SSIEDVKT
+288 SSIEDVET

-307 KLNTSIRNLDLD
+307 KLNTSI
-319 TTNSLNTLNTSAN
+319 
-332 DLYNITD
+332 
-339 DISTRLKSSIEDV
+339 
-352 KIDITEKYDEE
+352 
-363 IRKLNTSIINLERD
+363 INLEID
-377 NTNSLNTLNTS
+377 TTNSLNTLNTS

-560 KVVSDSL
+560 KTVSDSL

-648 NLLTVNNN
+648 SLLTVNNN

-733 FEYTV
+733 FEYAV
-738 NNYPNNIQNITY
+738 NNYPNNIQSITY
-750 NNTSKTER
+750 NDTSKTER

-841 NGTAA
+841 NGTTA

>member
-46 KQVEQLNTSI
+46 KQVELLNTSI

-90 TAIEQIYY
+90 TALEQIYY

-154 LTQKVNT
+154 LTKKVNT
-161 IDTKYDASISN
+161 IDTKYDTSISN

-215 TIQSNLNHKI
+215 TIQNNLNYKI
-225 DNTNTSINLQFDR
+225 DNINTSINLQFDR

-278 TADISTRLGK
+278 TADISTRLK
-288 SSIEDVKT
+288 SSIEDVET

-307 KLNTSIRNLDLD
+307 KLNTSI
-319 TTNSLNTLNTSAN
+319 
-332 DLYNITD
+332 
-339 DISTRLKSSIEDV
+339 
-352 KIDITEKYDEE
+352 
-363 IRKLNTSIINLERD
+363 INLEID
-377 NTNSLNTLNTS
+377 TTNSLNTLNTS

-738 NNYPNNIQNITY
+738 NNYPNNIQSITY
-750 NNTSKTER
+750 NDTSKTER

-841 NGTAA
+841 NGTTA

>member
-46 KQVEQLNTSI
+46 KQVELLNTSI

-154 LTQKVNT
+154 LTKKVNT
-161 IDTKYDASISN
+161 IDTKYDTSISN

-215 TIQSNLNHKI
+215 TIQNNLNYKI
-225 DNTNTSINLQFDR
+225 DNINTSINLQFDR

-269 ASANDLYNI
+269 
-278 TADISTRLGK
+278 
-288 SSIEDVKT
+288 
-296 DITEKYDAEIR
+296 
-307 KLNTSIRNLDLD
+307 
-319 TTNSLNTLNTSAN
+319 TSAN

-352 KIDITEKYDEE
+352 ETNITEKYDAE
-363 IRKLNTSIINLERD
+363 IRKLNTSIINLEID
-377 NTNSLNTLNTS
+377 TTNSLNTLNTS

-671 DNILNSSYINKKNK
+671 GNILNSSYINKKNK

-738 NNYPNNIQNITY
+738 NNYPNNIQSITY
-750 NNTSKTER
+750 NDTSKTER
-758 TFTETITVSNSV
+758 TFTETITVSNSI

-841 NGTAA
+841 NGTTA

>member
-46 KQVEQLNTSI
+46 KQVEDLNTSI

-98 NINTSINSYK
+98 NINTSINDGK
-108 TDTSIYLIGLKSELE
+108 TDTSIYLIGLKNELE

-131 NYKIADSQLS
+131 KYKIADSQLS

-161 IDTKYDASISN
+161 IDTKYDTSISN
-172 LSQKHDSSFIQLTNL
+172 LSQKHDSSFIQVTNL
-187 ISSQRTSI
+187 ISSQGTSI
-195 DNKITREIS
+195 GNKITRDIS
-204 SAKQELNSNIS
+204 TAKQELNSNIS
-215 TIQSNLNHKI
+215 TIQSNLNGKI

-238 VAGKLEHQNTSIDDI
+238 VARKLEHQNTSIDDI
-253 SIRLNKTAKAI
+253 SIRLNTTSRAI

-269 ASANDLYNI
+269 TSANDLYNI
-278 TADISTRLGK
+278 TTDISTRIK
-288 SSIEDVKT
+288 STIDGVKI

-319 TTNSLNTLNTSAN
+319 TT
-332 DLYNITD
+332 
-339 DISTRLKSSIEDV
+339 K
-352 KIDITEKYDEE
+352 
-363 IRKLNTSIINLERD
+363 
-377 NTNSLNTLNTS
+377 SLNTLNTS
-388 VTTLETN
+388 VTTLEKN

-418 INGVID
+418 VNGVID
-424 TFKEVEDFLSNISDE
+424 TFREVEDFLSNISDE
-439 KTLTGMLN
+439 KTLTGMLS
-447 ELQVGINSHI
+447 ELKTGIDSHI
-457 DASIKDIS
+457 DASVKNLSDT
-465 NAIDNVK
+465 IDNVK
-472 EEIGTNINNRINA
+472 DEIGTNINNRVNA
-485 LETTI
+485 LESTL

-521 YVSTEIGRINSSI
+521 YVSTEIGKINSSI
-534 QDLNTTIKQNVDTSL
+534 KDLNTTIKQNVDTSL

-560 KVVSDSL
+560 KTVSDSL
-567 TSTTSRVAQ
+567 TSTTSRVAK

-586 VTTGTDTKLWNDTT
+586 VTTGTNTKLWNDTT
-600 DSINENSYVINKQ
+600 DSINEDSYVINKQ

-671 DNILNSSYINKKNK
+671 GNILNSSYINKKNK

-698 DFIINDLYY
+698 DFIINDMYY

-733 FEYTV
+733 FKYTV
-738 NNYPNNIQNITY
+738 NNYPNNIQSITY
-750 NNTSKTER
+750 NGATKTER

-796 AYANL
+796 VYANL

-808 TSTSFNNAYTSAN
+808 TSTSFNKAYTSAN
-821 MPAGYTTYTYN
+821 MPVGYTTYTYN

-846 KYIFFVSDKNLVEP
+846 KYIFFVSDKNLVES

-892 TYYLYRTN
+892 TYYLYRSN

>member
-278 TADISTRLGK
+278 TADISTRLK

-307 KLNTSIRNLDLD
+307 KLNTSI
-319 TTNSLNTLNTSAN
+319 
-332 DLYNITD
+332 
-339 DISTRLKSSIEDV
+339 
-352 KIDITEKYDEE
+352 
-363 IRKLNTSIINLERD
+363 INLEID
-377 NTNSLNTLNTS
+377 TTNSLNTLNTS

-395 QKKLNTSLASLRES
+395 QNKLNTSLASLRES

-600 DSINENSYVINKQ
+600 DSINEDSYVINKQ
-613 VLTTKEN
+613 ILTTKEN

-671 DNILNSSYINKKNK
+671 GNILNSSYINKKNK

-738 NNYPNNIQNITY
+738 NNYPNNIQSITY
-750 NNTSKTER
+750 NDTSKTER

-841 NGTAA
+841 NGTTA

-892 TYYLYRTN
+892 TYYLYRSN

>member
-46 KQVEQLNTSI
+46 KQVELLNTSI

-90 TAIEQIYY
+90 TDIEQIYY

-131 NYKIADSQLS
+131 KYKIADSQLS

-161 IDTKYDASISN
+161 IDTKYDTSISN

-187 ISSQRTSI
+187 ISSQRTLI
-195 DNKITREIS
+195 DNEITREIS

-238 VAGKLEHQNTSIDDI
+238 VAGELEHQNTSIDDI

-278 TADISTRLGK
+278 TADISTRLK
-288 SSIEDVKT
+288 SSIEDVKI

-307 KLNTSIRNLDLD
+307 KLNTSI
-319 TTNSLNTLNTSAN
+319 
-332 DLYNITD
+332 
-339 DISTRLKSSIEDV
+339 
-352 KIDITEKYDEE
+352 
-363 IRKLNTSIINLERD
+363 INLEID
-377 NTNSLNTLNTS
+377 TTNSLNTLNTS

-395 QKKLNTSLASLRES
+395 QEKLNTSLASLRES

-738 NNYPNNIQNITY
+738 NNYPNNIQSITY
-750 NNTSKTER
+750 NDTSKTER

-841 NGTAA
+841 NGTTA

>member
-46 KQVEQLNTSI
+46 KQVELLNTSI

-154 LTQKVNT
+154 LTKKVNT
-161 IDTKYDASISN
+161 IDTKYDTSISN

-215 TIQSNLNHKI
+215 TIQNNLNYKI
-225 DNTNTSINLQFDR
+225 DNINTSINLQFDR
-238 VAGKLEHQNTSIDDI
+238 VAGELEHQNTSIDDI

-278 TADISTRLGK
+278 TTDISTRLK

-307 KLNTSIRNLDLD
+307 KLNTSI
-319 TTNSLNTLNTSAN
+319 
-332 DLYNITD
+332 
-339 DISTRLKSSIEDV
+339 
-352 KIDITEKYDEE
+352 
-363 IRKLNTSIINLERD
+363 INLEID

-395 QKKLNTSLASLRES
+395 QEKLNTSLASLRES

-447 ELQVGINSHI
+447 ELQVGIDSHI

-738 NNYPNNIQNITY
+738 NNYPNNIQSITY
-750 NNTSKTER
+750 NDTSKTER

-841 NGTAA
+841 NGTTA

>member
-46 KQVEQLNTSI
+46 KQVELLNTSI

-154 LTQKVNT
+154 LTKKVNT
-161 IDTKYDASISN
+161 IDTKYDTSISN

-215 TIQSNLNHKI
+215 TIQNNLNYKI
-225 DNTNTSINLQFDR
+225 DNINTSINLQFDR

-278 TADISTRLGK
+278 TADISTRLK
-288 SSIEDVKT
+288 SSIEDVET
-296 DITEKYDAEIR
+296 DITERYDA
-307 KLNTSIRNLDLD
+307 
-319 TTNSLNTLNTSAN
+319 
-332 DLYNITD
+332 
-339 DISTRLKSSIEDV
+339 
-352 KIDITEKYDEE
+352 E
-363 IRKLNTSIINLERD
+363 IRKLNTSIINLEID
-377 NTNSLNTLNTS
+377 TTNSLNTLNTS

-600 DSINENSYVINKQ
+600 DSINEDSYVINKQ

-671 DNILNSSYINKKNK
+671 GNILNSSYINKKNK

-738 NNYPNNIQNITY
+738 NNYPNNIQSITY
-750 NNTSKTER
+750 NDTSKTER

-841 NGTAA
+841 NGTTA

>member
-46 KQVEQLNTSI
+46 KQVEELNTSI

-98 NINTSINSYK
+98 NINTSINGGK
-108 TDTSIYLIGLKSELE
+108 TDTSIYLIGLKNELE

-131 NYKIADSQLS
+131 KYKIADSQLS

-161 IDTKYDASISN
+161 IDTKYDTSISN
-172 LSQKHDSSFIQLTNL
+172 LSQKHDSSFIQVTNL
-187 ISSQRTSI
+187 ISSQGTSI
-195 DNKITREIS
+195 GNKITRDIS
-204 SAKQELNSNIS
+204 TAKQELNSNIS
-215 TIQSNLNHKI
+215 TIQSNLNGKI

-238 VAGKLEHQNTSIDDI
+238 VARKLEHQNTSIDDI
-253 SIRLNKTAKAI
+253 SIRLNTTSRAI

-269 ASANDLYNI
+269 TSANDLYNI
-278 TADISTRLGK
+278 TDDISTKLK
-288 SSIEDVKT
+288 SSLNQVKI
-296 DITEKYDAEIR
+296 DITGKYDAEIR

-319 TTNSLNTLNTSAN
+319 TTNSLS
-332 DLYNITD
+332 
-339 DISTRLKSSIEDV
+339 
-352 KIDITEKYDEE
+352 
-363 IRKLNTSIINLERD
+363 
-377 NTNSLNTLNTS
+377 TLNTS

-418 INGVID
+418 VNGVID
-424 TFKEVEDFLSNISDE
+424 TFREVEDFLSNISDE
-439 KTLTGMLN
+439 KTLTGMLS
-447 ELQVGINSHI
+447 ELKTGIDSHI

-472 EEIGTNINNRINA
+472 EEIGTNINNRVNA
-485 LETTI
+485 LETTL

-521 YVSTEIGRINSSI
+521 YVSTEIGKINSSI
-534 QDLNTTIKQNVDTSL
+534 KDLNTTIKQNVDTSL

-560 KVVSDSL
+560 KTVSDSL
-567 TSTTSRVAQ
+567 TSTTSRVAK

-586 VTTGTDTKLWNDTT
+586 VTTGTNTKLWNDTT
-600 DSINENSYVINKQ
+600 DSINEDSYVINKQ

-671 DNILNSSYINKKNK
+671 GNILNSSYINKKNK

-698 DFIINDLYY
+698 DFIINDMYY

-733 FEYTV
+733 FKYTV
-738 NNYPNNIQNITY
+738 NNYPNNIQSITY
-750 NNTSKTER
+750 NGATKTER

-775 VVSNYVDSKDARPTS
+775 VVSNYVDSKDAKPTS

-796 AYANL
+796 VYANL

-808 TSTSFNNAYTSAN
+808 TSTSFNKAYTSAN

-846 KYIFFVSDKNLVEP
+846 KYIFFVSDKNLVES

-892 TYYLYRTN
+892 TYYLYRSN

>member
-46 KQVEQLNTSI
+46 KQVELLNTSI

-154 LTQKVNT
+154 LTKKVNT
-161 IDTKYDASISN
+161 IDTKYDTSISN

-215 TIQSNLNHKI
+215 TIQNNLNYKI
-225 DNTNTSINLQFDR
+225 DNINTSINLQFDR
-238 VAGKLEHQNTSIDDI
+238 VAGELEHQNTSIDDI

-278 TADISTRLGK
+278 TTDISTRLK

-307 KLNTSIRNLDLD
+307 KLNTSI
-319 TTNSLNTLNTSAN
+319 
-332 DLYNITD
+332 
-339 DISTRLKSSIEDV
+339 
-352 KIDITEKYDEE
+352 
-363 IRKLNTSIINLERD
+363 INLEID

-395 QKKLNTSLASLRES
+395 QEKLNTSLASLRES

-671 DNILNSSYINKKNK
+671 GNILNSSYINKKNK

-738 NNYPNNIQNITY
+738 NNYPNNIQSITY
-750 NNTSKTER
+750 NDTSKTER

-841 NGTAA
+841 NGTTA